1 MTETRPLRRDVLP
14 SSCPPAGLRR
24 EEAAAYVAVSPSKF
38 DDWVR
43 RRIMPA
49 PKVQDGVVIW
59 IRRSLDAA
67 LEAMPDKGAANPWNE
82 ERGAA

>member
-1 MTETRPLRRDVLP
+1 MTETTRPLRRDVLP

-38 DDWVR
+38 DDWVK

-49 PKVQDGVVIW
+49 PKVQDGVVVW
-59 IRRSLDAA
+59 VRRALDLA
-67 LEAMPDKGAANPWNE
+67 LEALPDKGAANPWDRNV
-82 ERGAA
+82 A